1 MNKMRN
7 EEHRRYDRMVKALP
21 PNSNYIQ
28 GYLRAFWVGGVICTI
43 GQLIS
48 LWGEK
53 GLGLSESSAAML
65 TSVILIFLGTTL
77 TGIGVYDDIGHY
89 AGAGSIVPITG
100 FANSIA
106 APAILACARS
116 MSPSFST
123 RMTEVSFFSL
133 SCIGFTAVISNSNE
147 PDLLSASSSLVL
159 KMTSF

>member
-7 EEHRRYDRMVKALP
+7 EEHRRYDRMVKALT

-53 GLGLSESSAAML
+53 GLGLRESSAAML

-106 APAILACARS
+106 APAIEFKREGMILGVGAKL
-116 MSPSFST
+116 F
-123 RMTEVSFFSL
+123 
-133 SCIGFTAVISNSNE
+133 VIAG
-147 PDLLSASSSLVL
+147 PVLVYGIASSIVVGVIYWLIGRL
-159 KMTSF
+159 AG